1 MMVIPL
7 SAIAACS
14 AAILI
19 ARADRC
25 QRGEAG
31 GIVSVSR
38 LNLSVAHA
46 GRGWK
51 NASALP
57 RPGFGGALRMRRVET
72 IFIALAALFYVWF
85 LTHYGPGEVI
95 HYVRLAGWGLVLTI
109 SLESVARFANT
120 LGWRVTITDYPRNL
134 SLLEL
139 FAARIGGEAVDY
151 TTPSA
156 QLGGQFVM
164 ALAVRQKL
172 RMPVGLATVVVAAL
186 AEALGQIGFITL
198 ALLSTAGLV
207 PAVARLMWPIA
218 GGFALALALAAGF
231 FFVQTRRPFAHL
243 WRAAARFDFARI
255 AKYEVKAAAD
265 EADSILLEFYTRH
278 RVRFALSCLCYL
290 FAWSLGPIEIYIL
303 LRLLHE
309 PASVQVVLLVEALG
323 LLIERATFLVPAK
336 LISQEGGKAL
346 ILAMLGYPAG
356 VGFVVGFLRRVKEM
370 VWVLLGL
377 ICLALHRAVAERPP
391 LAAAPGATPREPVLK
406 INEAQGEQSL

>member
-1 MMVIPL
+1 MHR
-7 SAIAACS
+7 IAQ
-14 AAILI
+14 AA
-19 ARADRC
+19 
-25 QRGEAG
+25 
-31 GIVSVSR
+31 
-38 LNLSVAHA
+38 
-46 GRGWK
+46 
-51 NASALP
+51 
-57 RPGFGGALRMRRVET
+57 GFGRDSLMRRVET
-72 IFIALAALFYVWF
+72 ILIALAALFYVWF
-85 LTHYGPGEVI
+85 LAHFGPGEVW

-109 SLESVARFANT
+109 SLESLARLANT
-120 LGWRVTITDYPRNL
+120 LGWRVTITDYPRDL

-186 AEALGQIGFITL
+186 AEAIGQIGFITF
-198 ALLSTAGLV
+198 ALLASAELV
-207 PAVARLMWPIA
+207 PTAARLMWPIA

-231 FFVQTRRPFAHL
+231 FFVQTRRPFAYL

-265 EADSILLEFYTRH
+265 EADSILLDFYSRH
-278 RVRFALSCLCYL
+278 RARFVLSCLCYL

-309 PASVQVVLLVEALG
+309 PGTVQIVLLVEALG

-356 VGFVVGFLRRVKEM
+356 VGFAVGFLRRVKEM

-377 ICLALHRAVAERPP
+377 VALMLHRAITERPP
-391 LAAAPGATPREPVLK
+391 RSALTGAPREPVLK